1 MGDSVPWELIE
12 RIGVI
17 DEQIAERVAGVLSD
31 AAHKPGIVTA
41 PSWYY

>member
-1 MGDSVPWELIE
+1 MGMVE

-17 DEQIAERVAGVLSD
+17 DKRIAEQVAGVLSD
-31 AAHKPGIVTA
+31 AAVKPDIVTA